1 MELDP
6 KFPLPKEL
14 VKTLT
19 QHSRDI
25 VLSSTHFLF
34 LYILRSLCSKASA
47 SLNNYRVILV
57 CICAMVQSEVLKNQA
72 DHELCFPLMCSAE
85 GELQFDLG
93 IATQPFYHFF
103 LPSIFIEYHNMP
115 STAWEKT
122 VHQKHTMSFLLR
134 SLSSIPRFA
143 QKNGFSP

>member
-14 VKTLT
+14 MKTLT
-19 QHSRDI
+19 QHSQDI

-34 LYILRSLCSKASA
+34 LYILRSLCSKASS

-72 DHELCFPLMCSAE
+72 DHELCFPLMCSAK
-85 GELQFDLG
+85 GELQFDPG
-93 IATQPFYHFF
+93 IATQPSA
-103 LPSIFIEYHNMP
+103 P
-115 STAWEKT
+115 
-122 VHQKHTMSFLLR
+122 
-134 SLSSIPRFA
+134 SLSIISSFHQYSLSATICQALLGRK
-143 QKNGFSP
+143 QCTKNTRCPSF